1 MEPQLVLPLCLN
13 HAGTPG
19 EVREVHPCEC
29 CRNFEARHETSRPP
43 VPADPEVK
51 YIPLGGD
58 QFAIV
63 DAADFEWLKRYEW
76 RFFGGEGG
84 RGYAYRVERGQKIF
98 MHREIMQTPPGQVAH
113 HENHNPIDNRRGNLR
128 NCKPQENQ
136 HHRRR
141 ARNRSGFVGVSPHGK
156 KWRARI
162 ESGGRLVYCQVFAD
176 KVEAAKARDRKAY
189 ELFGPFA
196 YLNFP
201 DEIRREPAP
210 NSAPPVLR
218 FVDLSGSARVH
229 CRAVA
234 RLTVIRA
241 AS

>member
-1 MEPQLVLPLCLN
+1 MAIKRRCARCVYLLHPTRVHPLRETMEPQLVLPLCLN

-29 CRNFEARHETSRPP
+29 CRNFEARHETSLPP

-63 DAADFEWLKRYEW
+63 DAADFEWLKRYDW
-76 RFFGGEGG
+76 RFLGGEGG

-113 HENHNPIDNRRGNLR
+113 HENHNPINNRRGNLR
-128 NCKPQENQ
+128 NCRPQENQ

-141 ARNRSGFVGVSPHGK
+141 PATDPASSGSLPKGRSGGQNLQRGRTRLLPTLRRQG
-156 KWRARI
+156 R
-162 ESGGRLVYCQVFAD
+162 GGQ
-176 KVEAAKARDRKAY
+176 
-189 ELFGPFA
+189 GP
-196 YLNFP
+196 
-201 DEIRREPAP
+201 
-210 NSAPPVLR
+210 
-218 FVDLSGSARVH
+218 
-229 CRAVA
+229 
-234 RLTVIRA
+234 
-241 AS
+241 